1 MWTYLGTSRM
11 MCPDKGEGVVL
22 MKRIGAAKF
31 KEQCLALLDQLDA
44 EGLVIT
50 KRGKPVAR
58 VLPYESQEGDLIG
71 SLRHKLKVKGDV
83 FTTGL
88 RWDAHDQS

>member
-1 MWTYLGTSRM
+1 
-11 MCPDKGEGVVL
+11 

-44 EGLVIT
+44 DGLVVT

-71 SLRHKLKVKGDV
+71 SLRNKLKVKGDI

-88 RWDAHDQS
+88 PWDADDQS

>member
-1 MWTYLGTSRM
+1 
-11 MCPDKGEGVVL
+11 

-88 RWDAHDQS
+88 RWDADDQS

>member
-1 MWTYLGTSRM
+1 
-11 MCPDKGEGVVL
+11 

-44 EGLVIT
+44 EGLVVT

-58 VLPYESQEGDLIG
+58 VLPYDSGEADLIG
-71 SLRHKLKVKGDV
+71 SLRHKLKVRGDV

-88 RWDAHDQS
+88 GWDADGQS

>member
-1 MWTYLGTSRM
+1 
-11 MCPDKGEGVVL
+11 

-88 RWDAHDQS
+88 RWDAHGQS